1 MGEPLRRGCLGPGR
15 GQEVGMS
22 LFWFLI
28 IIGVSIF
35 VHELGHYLAAR
46 VQGVRVKAFSL
57 GFGPVLLRRQAW
69 GTEWRLSAIPLGG
82 YADIEGLLPEERGR
96 GYDALPFLGKGAVLV
111 AGVFMNILLAWGLLA
126 YLFSAQ
132 GVPEATGRAV
142 ILEVLPG
149 SVAEEAGLRAGDVLV
164 AVDGIPLQGAQGI
177 ERVKEPGEH
186 TLTVLRQGVEG
197 PERAGLAREEITLSL
212 TWREGMER
220 LGVVYQPEVA
230 FRRVGFL
237 EGLGLA
243 VGRTLAFGPQMVKAL
258 VGGLL
263 GVLAGNPDSGVMG
276 PVGIVAETGRAA
288 QEGLFRLLELT
299 VAINL
304 SLALF
309 NLLPIPALDGGRLLL
324 LFLSRFLRI
333 RPEQEAMVHYL
344 GFVFLILLVIL
355 VTFQD
360 LRRLLGG

>member
-1 MGEPLRRGCLGPGR
+1 
-15 GQEVGMS
+15 MS
-22 LFWFLI
+22 LLWFLI
-28 IIGVSIF
+28 IIGVSVF

-46 VQGVRVKAFSL
+46 VQGVRVKAFSV
-57 GFGPVLLRRQAW
+57 GFGPVLWRRQAW

-96 GYDALPFLGKGAVLV
+96 GYDALPFPGKLLIMV
-111 AGVFMNILLAWGLLA
+111 AGVAMNILLAWGLLA

-149 SVAEEAGLRAGDVLV
+149 SVAEAAGLRAGDILL
-164 AVDGIPLQGAQGI
+164 AVDGKPLSTPQEI
-177 ERVKEPGEH
+177 ERVKTPGEH
-186 TLTVLRQGVEG
+186 TLTLRRGAEEVSL
-197 PERAGLAREEITLSL
+197 RLA
-212 TWREGMER
+212 WREGMER

-230 FRRVGFL
+230 YRKVGFG
-237 EGLGLA
+237 EGLALA
-243 VGRTLAFGPQMVKAL
+243 ASRTLAFGPQMVKAL
-258 VGGLL
+258 VGGLF
-263 GVLAGNPDSGVMG
+263 GVLTGNPNSGVMG

-288 QEGLFRLLELT
+288 QEGLFRLVELAA
-299 VAINL
+299 AINL

-309 NLLPIPALDGGRLLL
+309 NLLPIPALDGGRILL
-324 LFLSRFLRI
+324 LFLSRLVRI

-344 GFVFLILLVIL
+344 GFLFLIFLVLL

>member
-1 MGEPLRRGCLGPGR
+1 
-15 GQEVGMS
+15 MS

-46 VQGVRVKAFSL
+46 AQGVRVKAFSL
-57 GFGPVLLRRQAW
+57 GFGPILWKRQAW

-96 GYDALPFLGKGAVLV
+96 GYDALPFLGKLWVLL
-111 AGVFMNILLAWGLLA
+111 AGVVMNVLLAWVLLA
-126 YLFSAQ
+126 YLFSTQ

-149 SVAEEAGLRAGDVLV
+149 SVAERAGLRAGDILV
-164 AVDGIPLQGAQGI
+164 AVDGTPLAQAQEI
-177 ERVKEPGEH
+177 ERVKTPGGH
-186 TLTVLRQGVEG
+186 TLTVRRQEQ
-197 PERAGLAREEITLSL
+197 ELTLTL
-212 TWREGMER
+212 TWQEGMER

-230 FRRVGFL
+230 FQRVSFL
-237 EGLGLA
+237 EGFGLA
-243 VGRTLAFGPQMVKAL
+243 VSRSLAFGPQMAKAL
-258 VGGLL
+258 VSGLL
-263 GVLAGNPDSGVMG
+263 GVLAGNPDSGVVG
-276 PVGIVAETGRAA
+276 PLGIVAETGRAA

-309 NLLPIPALDGGRLLL
+309 NLLPIPALDGGRILL

>member
-1 MGEPLRRGCLGPGR
+1 
-15 GQEVGMS
+15 MS

-28 IIGVSIF
+28 IIGVSVF

-57 GFGPVLLRRQAW
+57 GFGPVLWRKRAW
-69 GTEWRLSAIPLGG
+69 DTEWRLSAIPLGG

-96 GYDALPFLGKGAVLV
+96 GYDALPFLGKLFVLV
-111 AGVFMNILLAWGLLA
+111 AGVLMNVLLAWVLLA

-149 SVAEEAGLRAGDVLV
+149 SVAEEAGLKPGDVLV
-164 AVDGIPLQGAQGI
+164 AVDGKPLRRPQEI
-177 ERVKEPGEH
+177 EAVKVTGPH
-186 TLTVLRQGVEG
+186 TLTVLREG
-197 PERAGLAREEITLSL
+197 REVALSL
-212 TWREGMER
+212 TWGEGMEK

-230 FRRVGFL
+230 YRQVGFL
-237 EGLGLA
+237 QGLA
-243 VGRTLAFGPQMVKAL
+243 LAAGRTLAFGPTMVQAL
-258 VGGLL
+258 VGGLI
-263 GVLAGNPDSGVMG
+263 GVLSGNANSGVVG
-276 PVGIVAETGRAA
+276 PVGIVAEAGRAA
-288 QEGLFRLLELT
+288 QEGLFRLVELT

-309 NLLPIPALDGGRLLL
+309 NLLPIPALDGGRILL
-324 LFLSRFLRI
+324 LFLTRFLRI
-333 RPEQEAMVHYL
+333 RPEQEALVHYL
-344 GFVFLILLVIL
+344 GFLFLMLLVLL
-355 VTFQD
+355 VTLQD

>member
-1 MGEPLRRGCLGPGR
+1 
-15 GQEVGMS
+15 MS
-22 LFWFLI
+22 LLWFLV
-28 IIGVSIF
+28 IIGVSVF

-46 VQGVRVKAFSL
+46 VQGVRVKAFSV
-57 GFGPVLLRRQAW
+57 GFGPVLFRRQAW

-96 GYDALPFLGKGAVLV
+96 GYDALPSFGKLLVLV
-111 AGVFMNILLAWGLLA
+111 AGVVMNVLLAWGLLA

-132 GVPEATGRAV
+132 GVPEATGKAV

-149 SVAEEAGLRAGDVLV
+149 SVAEETGLKAGDILV
-164 AVDGIPLQGAQGI
+164 AVDGTPLAQAQGI
-177 ERVKEPGEH
+177 ERAKSPGEH
-186 TLTVLRQGVEG
+186 TLTVLRQGQE
-197 PERAGLAREEITLSL
+197 LTLSL
-212 TWREGMER
+212 TWQEGMER
-220 LGVVYQPEVA
+220 LGVVYQPDVV

-243 VGRTLAFGPQMVKAL
+243 ASRTLAFGPQMVKAL

-288 QEGLFRLLELT
+288 QEGLFRLLELAA
-299 VAINL
+299 AINL

-309 NLLPIPALDGGRLLL
+309 NLLPLPALDGGRILL
-324 LFLSRFLRI
+324 LFLARLFRI
-333 RPEQEAMVHYL
+333 RPEQEAAVHYL
-344 GFVFLILLVIL
+344 GFLFLILLVIL

>member
-1 MGEPLRRGCLGPGR
+1 
-15 GQEVGMS
+15 MS
-22 LFWFLI
+22 LIWFLI

-46 VQGVRVKAFSL
+46 AQGVRVKAFSV
-57 GFGPVLLRRQAW
+57 GFGPVLFRRSAW

-96 GYDALPFLGKGAVLV
+96 GYDALPFLGKLLVLV
-111 AGVFMNILLAWGLLA
+111 AGVAMNVVLAWGLLA

-149 SVAEEAGLRAGDVLV
+149 SVAEGAGLRPGDILL
-164 AVDGIPLQGAQGI
+164 AVDGKPLERPQEI
-177 ERVKEPGEH
+177 ERLKVPGLR
-186 TLTVLRQGVEG
+186 TFTVLREG
-197 PERAGLAREEITLSL
+197 QEVALELNWQA
-212 TWREGMER
+212 GMER
-220 LGVVYQPEVA
+220 LGVVYQPEVT
-230 FRRVGFL
+230 FRETSFL
-237 EGLGLA
+237 SGLALA
-243 VGRTLAFGPQMVKAL
+243 VGRTLAFGPELVRAL

-263 GVLAGNPDSGVMG
+263 GVLAGREDSGVIG

-288 QEGLFRLLELT
+288 QEGIFRLLELT

-309 NLLPIPALDGGRLLL
+309 NLLPIPALDGGRILL
-324 LFLSRFLRI
+324 LFLSRLFRI
-333 RPEQEAMVHYL
+333 RPEQEALVHYL
-344 GFVFLILLVIL
+344 GFLFLIFLVLLVTL
-355 VTFQD
+355 QD

>member
-1 MGEPLRRGCLGPGR
+1 
-15 GQEVGMS
+15 MS
-22 LFWFLI
+22 LVWFLI

-57 GFGPVLLRRQAW
+57 GFGPILWRRQAF

-96 GYDALPFLGKGAVLV
+96 GYDALPFLGKLLVLV
-111 AGVFMNILLAWGLLA
+111 AGVLMNILLAWGLLA
-126 YLFSAQ
+126 FLFSAQ
-132 GVPEATGRAV
+132 GVPEATGRAI

-149 SVAEEAGLRAGDVLV
+149 SVAEGAGLKPGDILV
-164 AVDGIPLQGAQGI
+164 AIDGTPLAQAQGI
-177 ERVKEPGEH
+177 ERVKTPGEH
-186 TLTVLRQGVEG
+186 TLTVLRQGQE
-197 PERAGLAREEITLSL
+197 LTLSL
-212 TWREGMER
+212 TWKEGMER

-263 GVLAGNPDSGVMG
+263 GVLAGNPDNGVMG

-309 NLLPIPALDGGRLLL
+309 NLLPIPALDGGRVLL
-324 LFLSRFLRI
+324 LFLSRFFRI

-344 GFVFLILLVIL
+344 GFLFLILLVIL

>member
-1 MGEPLRRGCLGPGR
+1 
-15 GQEVGMS
+15 MS
-22 LFWFLI
+22 LLWFLV
-28 IIGVSIF
+28 IIGVSVF

-46 VQGVRVKAFSL
+46 VQGVRVKAFSV
-57 GFGPVLLRRQAW
+57 GFGPVLFRRQAW

-96 GYDALPFLGKGAVLV
+96 GYDALTFWGKLLVLV
-111 AGVFMNILLAWGLLA
+111 AGVAMNILLAWALLG

-132 GVPEATGRAV
+132 GVPEATGKAV

-149 SVAEEAGLRAGDVLV
+149 SVAEETGLKAGDILV
-164 AVDGIPLQGAQGI
+164 AVDGTPLAQAQGI
-177 ERVKEPGEH
+177 ERAKSPGEH
-186 TLTVLRQGVEG
+186 TLTVLRQGQE
-197 PERAGLAREEITLSL
+197 LTLSL
-212 TWREGMER
+212 TWQEGMER
-220 LGVVYQPEVA
+220 LGVVYQPDVV

-237 EGLGLA
+237 EGLSLA
-243 VGRTLAFGPQMVKAL
+243 ASRTLAFGPQMVKAL

-288 QEGLFRLLELT
+288 QEGLFRLLELAA
-299 VAINL
+299 AINL

-309 NLLPIPALDGGRLLL
+309 NLLPLPALDGGRILL
-324 LFLSRFLRI
+324 LFLARLFRI
-333 RPEQEAMVHYL
+333 RPEQEAAVHYL
-344 GFVFLILLVIL
+344 GFLFLILLVIL

>member
-1 MGEPLRRGCLGPGR
+1 
-15 GQEVGMS
+15 MS
-22 LFWFLI
+22 LIWFLI
-28 IIGVSIF
+28 IIGVSVF

-46 VQGVRVKAFSL
+46 AQGVRVKAFSV
-57 GFGPVLLRRQAW
+57 GFGPILWRKRAW
-69 GTEWRLSAIPLGG
+69 DTEWRLSAIPLGG

-96 GYDALPFLGKGAVLV
+96 GYDALPFMGKLLVLV
-111 AGVFMNILLAWGLLA
+111 AGVAMNVLLAWGLLA

-149 SVAEEAGLRAGDVLV
+149 SVAKGAGLKPGDVLY
-164 AVDGIPLQGAQGI
+164 AIDGTPMERPQDI
-177 ERVKEPGEH
+177 ERLKVPGPH
-186 TLTVLRQGVEG
+186 TLTVLREG
-197 PERAGLAREEITLSL
+197 EEKTVSL
-212 TWREGMER
+212 TWQEGMEK

-230 FRRVGFL
+230 FRKVGFL
-237 EGLGLA
+237 QGLA
-243 VGRTLAFGPQMVKAL
+243 LAASRTLAFGPEMVRAL
-258 VGGLL
+258 VGGIL
-263 GVLAGNPDSGVMG
+263 GVLSGNANSGVVG

-288 QEGLFRLLELT
+288 QEGLFRLVELT

-309 NLLPIPALDGGRLLL
+309 NLLPIPALDGGRILL
-324 LFLSRFLRI
+324 LFLSRLFRI

-344 GFVFLILLVIL
+344 GFLFLIFLVLL

>member
-1 MGEPLRRGCLGPGR
+1 
-15 GQEVGMS
+15 MS
-22 LFWFLI
+22 LVWFLI

-46 VQGVRVKAFSL
+46 LQGVRVKAFSI
-57 GFGPVLLRRQAW
+57 GFGPILWRRQAA

-96 GYDALPFLGKGAVLV
+96 GYDALSLPGKLLVLV
-111 AGVFMNILLAWGLLA
+111 AGVAMNILLAWGLLA

-132 GVPEATGRAV
+132 GVPQATGRAV
-142 ILEVLPG
+142 VLEVLPG
-149 SVAEEAGLRAGDVLV
+149 SVAERAGLKPQDVLV
-164 AVDGIPLQGAQGI
+164 AVDGRPLETPRDI
-177 ERVKEPGEH
+177 ERVKTPGTH
-186 TLTVLRQGVEG
+186 TLTVRRGGQEVVLDLRWE
-197 PERAGLAREEITLSL
+197 A
-212 TWREGMER
+212 GMER

-230 FRRVGFL
+230 YRRVGFL
-237 EGLGLA
+237 EGLFLA
-243 VGRTLAFGPQMVKAL
+243 ASRTLAFGPEMVRAL

-288 QEGLFRLLELT
+288 QEGFFRLVELT

-309 NLLPIPALDGGRLLL
+309 NLLPIPALDGGRILL
-324 LFLSRFLRI
+324 LFLARLFRI
-333 RPEQEAMVHYL
+333 RPEQEAVVHYL
-344 GFVFLILLVIL
+344 GFLFLILLVIL

>member
-1 MGEPLRRGCLGPGR
+1 
-15 GQEVGMS
+15 MS
-22 LFWFLI
+22 LLWFLV
-28 IIGVSIF
+28 IIGVSVF

-46 VQGVRVKAFSL
+46 AQGVRVKAFSV
-57 GFGPVLLRRQAW
+57 GFGPILLGRQAW

-96 GYDALPFLGKGAVLV
+96 GYDALPFLGKLLVLL
-111 AGVFMNILLAWGLLA
+111 AGVVMNVLLAWGLLA

-142 ILEVLPG
+142 ILEVVPG
-149 SVAEEAGLRAGDVLV
+149 SVAERAGIQPGDVLL
-164 AVDGIPLQGAQGI
+164 AIDGQALAKAQEI
-177 ERVKEPGEH
+177 ERLKTPGEH
-186 TLTVLRQGVEG
+186 TLEVLRAGREVSLQLLWQEG
-197 PERAGLAREEITLSL
+197 Q
-212 TWREGMER
+212 ER
-220 LGVVYQPEVA
+220 LGVVYQPDVV
-230 FRRVGFL
+230 FRRAGFL

-243 VGRTLAFGPQMVKAL
+243 ASRTLAFGPQMVQAL

-263 GVLAGNPDSGVMG
+263 GVLAGNPNSGVMG

-288 QEGLFRLLELT
+288 QEGLFRLLELAA
-299 VAINL
+299 AINL

-309 NLLPIPALDGGRLLL
+309 NLLPIPAVDGGRILL
-324 LFLSRFLRI
+324 LFLSRLLRI
-333 RPEQEAMVHYL
+333 RPEQEAVVHYL
-344 GFVFLILLVIL
+344 GFLFLILLVVL

>member
-1 MGEPLRRGCLGPGR
+1 
-15 GQEVGMS
+15 MS
-22 LFWFLI
+22 LLWFLV
-28 IIGVSIF
+28 IIGVSVF

-46 VQGVRVKAFSL
+46 VQGVRVKAFSV
-57 GFGPVLLRRQAW
+57 GFGPVLFRRQAW

-96 GYDALPFLGKGAVLV
+96 GYDALTFWGKLLVLV
-111 AGVFMNILLAWGLLA
+111 AGVAMNILLAWALLG

-132 GVPEATGRAV
+132 GVPETTGKAV

-149 SVAEEAGLRAGDVLV
+149 SVAEETGLKAGDILV
-164 AVDGIPLQGAQGI
+164 AVDGTPLAQAQGI
-177 ERVKEPGEH
+177 ERAKSPGEH
-186 TLTVLRQGVEG
+186 TLTVLRQGQE
-197 PERAGLAREEITLSL
+197 LTLSL
-212 TWREGMER
+212 TWQEGMER
-220 LGVVYQPEVA
+220 LGVVYQPDVV

-243 VGRTLAFGPQMVKAL
+243 ASRTLAFGPQMVKAL

-288 QEGLFRLLELT
+288 QEGLFRLLELAA
-299 VAINL
+299 AINL

-309 NLLPIPALDGGRLLL
+309 NLLPLPALDGGRILL
-324 LFLSRFLRI
+324 LFLARLFRI
-333 RPEQEAMVHYL
+333 QPEQEAAVHYL
-344 GFVFLILLVIL
+344 GFLFLILLVIL

>member
-1 MGEPLRRGCLGPGR
+1 
-15 GQEVGMS
+15 MS
-22 LFWFLI
+22 LIWFLI
-28 IIGVSIF
+28 IIGVSVF

-46 VQGVRVKAFSL
+46 AQGVRVKAFSV
-57 GFGPVLLRRQAW
+57 GFGPILWRKRAW
-69 GTEWRLSAIPLGG
+69 DTEWRLSAIPLGG

-96 GYDALPFLGKGAVLV
+96 GYDALPFMGKLLVLV
-111 AGVFMNILLAWGLLA
+111 AGVAMNVLLAWGLLA

-149 SVAEEAGLRAGDVLV
+149 SVAEGAGLKPGDVLY
-164 AVDGIPLQGAQGI
+164 AIDGTPMERPQDI
-177 ERVKEPGEH
+177 ERLKVPGPH
-186 TLTVLRQGVEG
+186 TLTVLREG
-197 PERAGLAREEITLSL
+197 EEKTVSL
-212 TWREGMER
+212 TWQEGMEK

-230 FRRVGFL
+230 FRKVGFL
-237 EGLGLA
+237 QGLA
-243 VGRTLAFGPQMVKAL
+243 LAASRTLAFGPTMFRAL
-258 VGGLL
+258 VGGLI
-263 GVLAGNPDSGVMG
+263 GVLSGNANSGVVG

-288 QEGLFRLLELT
+288 QEGLFRLVELT

-309 NLLPIPALDGGRLLL
+309 NLLPIPALDGGRILL
-324 LFLSRFLRI
+324 LFLSRLFRI

-344 GFVFLILLVIL
+344 GFLFLIFLVLL

-360 LRRLLGG
+360 LKRLLGG

>member
-1 MGEPLRRGCLGPGR
+1 
-15 GQEVGMS
+15 MS
-22 LFWFLI
+22 LFWFLV
-28 IIGVSIF
+28 IIGVSVF

-46 VQGVRVKAFSL
+46 LQGVRVKAFSV
-57 GFGPVLLRRQAW
+57 GFGPVLWRREAW

-82 YADIEGLLPEERGR
+82 YADIEGLLPEEKGR
-96 GYDALPFLGKGAVLV
+96 GYDALPFLGKLLVLV
-111 AGVFMNILLAWGLLA
+111 AGVAMNVLLAWGLLA

-149 SVAEEAGLRAGDVLV
+149 SVAEEAGLKPGDILL
-164 AVDGIPLQGAQGI
+164 AVDGKPLERPQEI
-177 ERVKEPGEH
+177 ERLKTPGAH
-186 TLTVLRQGVEG
+186 TLAVLRQG
-197 PERAGLAREEITLSL
+197 EEVTLSL
-212 TWREGMER
+212 TWEEGMER

-230 FRRVGFL
+230 YRRVGFL

-243 VGRTLAFGPQMVKAL
+243 AGRTLAFGPALVQAL

-263 GVLAGNPDSGVMG
+263 GA
-276 PVGIVAETGRAA
+276 VGILAETGRAA
-288 QEGLFRLLELT
+288 QEGLFRLVELAA
-299 VAINL
+299 AINL

-309 NLLPIPALDGGRLLL
+309 NLLPIPALDGGRILL
-324 LFLSRFLRI
+324 LFLGRFLRL
-333 RPEQEAMVHYL
+333 RPEQEATVHYL
-344 GFVFLILLVIL
+344 GFLFLLLLLLL